1 MPMNTANGK
10 GPLGARTAVAV
21 ALVMILAG
29 CQSGKPSVTNAT
41 FMGLWNTYDHCQS
54 SGDLDT
60 MRQDVTRLSEGSHHS
75 AVKDDVII
83 RPLLKPIEAW
93 ITPPVPR
100 LAADPRA
107 MAASCSLRTGEAALA
122 YGRPDI
128 ATEMFTSVIQNYPQ
142 PQYAYYVG
150 EARNR
155 LGQLDQLTQVSLSA
169 IPTIVPLPSL
179 R

>member
-1 MPMNTANGK
+1 MEQKTGKIGRSAGVIAGVILLLTGCQATKPPVTNTA
-10 GPLGARTAVAV
+10 
-21 ALVMILAG
+21 
-29 CQSGKPSVTNAT
+29 

-54 SGDLDT
+54 SIDLDT
-60 MRQDVTRLSEGSHHS
+60 MRLDVERLSEGSQHS

-83 RPLLKPIEAW
+83 RPLLKPIEHW
-93 ITPPVPR
+93 ITPPIPR

-107 MAASCSLRTGEAALA
+107 MAASCTLRTGETALT

-142 PQYAYYVG
+142 PQYAYYVS
-150 EARNR
+150 EARNK
-155 LGQLDQLTQVSLSA
+155 LGQLEQLTQVSLSS
-169 IPTIVPLPSL
+169 IPTIVPLPST